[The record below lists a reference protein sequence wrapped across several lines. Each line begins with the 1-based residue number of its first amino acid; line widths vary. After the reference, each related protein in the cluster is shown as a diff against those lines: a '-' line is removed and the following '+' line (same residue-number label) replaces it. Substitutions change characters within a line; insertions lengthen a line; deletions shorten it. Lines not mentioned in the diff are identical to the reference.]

1 MSFGAP
7 TYFHLLWLLP
17 LLILFYAWAFRRKR
31 RALTL
36 FGNPELMGKMT
47 ATTSRTRQVWKTILG
62 ILGVLFLVLAAVR
75 PQFGTKLEIAR
86 RSGVDII
93 VVLDTSLSMLTEDI
107 KPNRLERAKQEIRSF
122 IDKLAGDRIGLV
134 AFSGVSFVQCPLTL
148 DYSAAKIFLGVI
160 DTDLI
165 PVPGTAIGAAIRT
178 ATKAFN
184 VRERKYKV
192 VVLLTDGEDHT
203 TDPVEAAK
211 KAADEGV
218 RIYTIGLGTR
228 AGELIPVRDARG
240 GVDYKRDRQGTPVK
254 SRLDEA
260 TLEKIALATGGKY
273 YRSTVGEMELDRI
286 YEEISTMEKR
296 ELRSK
301 KFTRYEERFQYPLF
315 LAIVAFALEALL
327 SDRRRVRRE
336 WQGRFM

>member
-1 MSFGAP
+1 MSFDAP

-17 LLILFYAWAFRRKR
+17 LLILFYMWAFRRKR
-31 RALTL
+31 RALAL

-47 ATTSRTRQVWKTILG
+47 ATTSRTRQMWKTTLA
-62 ILGVLFLVLAAVR
+62 ILGVLFLVLAIVR

-86 RSGVDII
+86 RSGVDIV

-107 KPNRLERAKQEIRSF
+107 RPNRLERAKQEIRSF
-122 IDKLAGDRIGLV
+122 IDRLEGDRIGLV

-148 DYSAAKIFLGVI
+148 DYGAAKIFLDVI
-160 DTDLI
+160 DTDLV
-165 PVPGTAIGAAIRT
+165 PVPGTAIGEAIRT
-178 ATKAFN
+178 ATKVFN

-192 VVLLTDGEDHT
+192 VLLMTDGEDHT

-228 AGELIPVRDARG
+228 SGELIPVRDAAG
-240 GVDYKRDRQGTPVK
+240 AGYKKDRQGNPVK
-254 SRLDEA
+254 SSLDEA

-273 YRSTVGEMELDRI
+273 YRSTVGEMELDKI

-301 KFTRYEERFQYPLF
+301 KFARYEERFQYPLL
-315 LAIVAFALEALL
+315 LAIVAFVLEALL

>member
-1 MSFGAP
+1 MSFGTP

-17 LLILFYAWAFRRKR
+17 LLILFYLWAFRRKR
-31 RALTL
+31 RALAL

-47 ATTSRTRQVWKTILG
+47 ATTSRTRQVWKTTLAV
-62 ILGVLFLVLAAVR
+62 LGVLFLVLAIVR

-86 RSGVDII
+86 RSGVDIV

-107 KPNRLERAKQEIRSF
+107 RPNRLERAKQEIRSF
-122 IDKLAGDRIGLV
+122 IDRLAGDRIGLV

-148 DYSAAKIFLGVI
+148 DYGAAKIFLDVI

-165 PVPGTAIGAAIRT
+165 PVPGTAIGEAIRT
-178 ATKAFN
+178 ATKVFN

-192 VVLLTDGEDHT
+192 VLLMTDGEDHT
-203 TDPVEAAK
+203 TDPVDAAK

-228 AGELIPVRDARG
+228 AGELIPVRDATG
-240 GVDYKRDRQGTPVK
+240 AGYKKDRQGNPVK
-254 SRLDEA
+254 SSLDEA
-260 TLEKIALATGGKY
+260 TLEKVALATGGKY
-273 YRSTVGEMELDRI
+273 YRSTVGEMELDKI

-301 KFTRYEERFQYPLF
+301 KFARYEERFQYPLL
-315 LAIVAFALEALL
+315 LAIVAFVLEALL

-336 WQGRFM
+336 WLGRFM

>member
-1 MSFGAP
+1 MTFGAP

-17 LLILFYAWAFRRKR
+17 LLILFYVWAFRRKR
-31 RALTL
+31 RALAL

-47 ATTSRTRQVWKTILG
+47 ATTSRTRQVWKTVLA
-62 ILGVLFLVLAAVR
+62 ILGVLFLVLAIVR

-86 RSGVDII
+86 RSGVDIV

-107 KPNRLERAKQEIRSF
+107 RPNRLERAKQEIRSF
-122 IDKLAGDRIGLV
+122 IDRLAGDRIGLV

-148 DYSAAKIFLGVI
+148 DYGAAKIFLDVI

-165 PVPGTAIGAAIRT
+165 PVPGTAIGEAIRT
-178 ATKAFN
+178 ATKVFN

-192 VVLLTDGEDHT
+192 VLLMTDGEDHT
-203 TDPVEAAK
+203 TDPVDAAE

-228 AGELIPVRDARG
+228 AGELIPVHDATG
-240 GVDYKRDRQGTPVK
+240 AGYKKDRQGNPVK
-254 SRLDEA
+254 SSLDEA
-260 TLEKIALATGGKY
+260 TLEKVALATGGKY
-273 YRSTVGEMELDRI
+273 YRSTVGEMELDKI

-301 KFTRYEERFQYPLF
+301 KFARYEERFQYPLF
-315 LAIVAFALEALL
+315 LAIVAFALEAFL

-336 WQGRFM
+336 WLGRFM

>member
-17 LLILFYAWAFRRKR
+17 LLIAFYVWAFRRKR
-31 RALTL
+31 RALSI

-47 ATTSRTRQVWKTILG
+47 ATTSRTRQVWKTILA
-62 ILGVLFLVLAAVR
+62 LCGVLFFTLAVVR

-86 RSGVDII
+86 RSGVDIMI
-93 VVLDTSLSMLTEDI
+93 VLDTSLSMLAEDI

-122 IDKLAGDRIGLV
+122 IDRLAGDRIGLV

-148 DYSAAKIFLGVI
+148 DYGAAKIFLDVI

-165 PVPGTAIGAAIRT
+165 PVPGTAIGEAIRT
-178 ATKAFN
+178 ATKGFN
-184 VRERKYKV
+184 VQERKHKAII
-192 VVLLTDGEDHT
+192 LLTDGEDHMS
-203 TDPVEAAK
+203 DPVEAAK
-211 KAADEGV
+211 RAADEGV
-218 RIYTIGLGTR
+218 RVYTIGLGTR
-228 AGELIPVRDARG
+228 AGELIPVRDERG
-240 GVDYKRDRQGTPVK
+240 GVDYKKNRQGDPVK

-260 TLEKIALATGGKY
+260 TLEKIALMTGGKY
-273 YRSTVGEMELDRI
+273 YRSTVGEMELDKI

-296 ELRSK
+296 ELRSR

-315 LAIVAFALEALL
+315 LAIVVFALEALL
-327 SDRRRVRRE
+327 SDRRNVRRE
-336 WQGRFM
+336 WRGRFM

>member
-7 TYFHLLWLLP
+7 IYFHLLWLLP
-17 LLILFYAWAFRRKR
+17 LLIAFYVWAFRRKR
-31 RALTL
+31 RALSI

-47 ATTSRTRQVWKTILG
+47 ATTSRTRQVWKTILA
-62 ILGVLFLVLAAVR
+62 LCGVLFFTLAVVR

-86 RSGVDII
+86 RSGVDIMI
-93 VVLDTSLSMLTEDI
+93 VLDTSLSMLAEDI

-122 IDKLAGDRIGLV
+122 IDRLAGDRIGLV

-148 DYSAAKIFLGVI
+148 DYGAAKIFLDVI

-165 PVPGTAIGAAIRT
+165 PVPGTAIGEAIRT
-178 ATKAFN
+178 ATKGFN
-184 VRERKYKV
+184 VQERKHKAI
-192 VVLLTDGEDHT
+192 VLLTDGEDHMS
-203 TDPVEAAK
+203 DPVEAAK
-211 KAADEGV
+211 RAADEGV
-218 RIYTIGLGTR
+218 RVYTIGLGTR
-228 AGELIPVRDARG
+228 AGELIPVRDERG
-240 GVDYKRDRQGTPVK
+240 GVDYKKNRQGDPVK

-260 TLEKIALATGGKY
+260 TLEKIALMTGGKY
-273 YRSTVGEMELDRI
+273 YRSTVGEMELDKI

-301 KFTRYEERFQYPLF
+301 KFARYEERFQYPLF
-315 LAIVAFALEALL
+315 LAIVAFALEAFL

-336 WQGRFM
+336 WLGRFM